1 MVSGG
6 SSATLEFLKI
16 RMLRFSTIPLVLLA
30 APALAQEVPEP
41 APIAQDE
48 GEASEAPAP
57 GSEILVV
64 AERIRG
70 QVDAPQAPIATF
82 DETEIGALGASSLSD
97 VLSRISPQTGSGR
110 GRGGGMPVVLV
121 NGQRITNFREMRNFP
136 PESLRRVEVLPEEVA
151 LRYGFPANSR
161 VVNLIL
167 KDKFSSRRIEAE
179 YRLPTR
185 GGFNS
190 WELEASQMRIDGPS
204 RFNVTASVEDGSPLF
219 ESERTALVSAGSLP
233 TVAGD
238 PDPREF
244 RSLISDTRDLGL
256 NASWTKGLGK
266 DGTGGAISLNANAT
280 RSDSLSWSGLDVVR
294 LANASG
300 ATALRALADPL
311 ERRGRVTSLQGGA
324 GLNLF
329 PGRWQLSATLD
340 AGHTVSTTRID
351 RRADTSG
358 LIAAALAGT
367 LPISGQ
373 IPAVPSAG
381 FDTARSESN
390 NATALVTMIGRPM
403 QLPAGEVAATFKAG
417 YAFSVIDSADSRSTA
432 GPVSLRRGDLS
443 VGVNLGVPIA
453 SRRENSLAA
462 LGDLTLNFSAGYN
475 HLSDFGSLTDWSAGL
490 TWSPVEKLGFQA
502 SYLVNEAAPSLAQLG
517 NPASL
522 TFNVPIYD
530 FARGETV
537 LVTLTSGGN
546 PALRK
551 ESQRDLKLGVNWE
564 MPMRGSSLLIEY
576 FRNRSENV
584 SSGFPLLTPAIEAA
598 FPGRAVRDSS
608 GRLTAIDQ
616 RPVTL
621 AEQTGS
627 RLRWGINLSGTI
639 GKAPPGGGGM
649 AGMFG
654 GGRGPGGPR
663 GPGAGGG
670 RGPGGGM
677 MGAMFGGGGQGR
689 WNLGI
694 YHTAQ
699 FSSRVLVAPGG
710 PSLDL
715 LGGDALSG
723 GGTPRHSVEFNL
735 GAFHK
740 GLGMFGQGTWTGP
753 TTLKASGA
761 PGTSDLRFGSLAK
774 INLNLFADLG
784 QIGLAKQAP
793 FFKGTR
799 ISLRINNLLDARQK
813 VTDASGTVPLGY
825 QPDYLDPRGRVL
837 ELEFRKLF

>member
-1 MVSGG
+1 
-6 SSATLEFLKI
+6 
-16 RMLRFSTIPLVLLA
+16 MLRYSTVPFALLA
-30 APALAQEVPEP
+30 VPAIAQEVPAP
-41 APIAQDE
+41 ALQAEAEAPEVDE
-48 GEASEAPAP
+48 G
-57 GSEILVV
+57 GTEILVV
-64 AERIRG
+64 AERVKG

-82 DETEIGALGASSLSD
+82 DETEIGALGASSLTD

-136 PESLRRVEVLPEEVA
+136 PEALRRVEVLPEEVA
-151 LRYGFPANSR
+151 LRYGFPANAR

-167 KDKFSSRRIEAE
+167 KDKFASRRIEAE

-204 RFNVTASVEDGSPLF
+204 RFNVTASIEDGSPLF
-219 ESERTALVSAGSLP
+219 ESERPGLISASNLP
-233 TVAGD
+233 SVAGD
-238 PDPREF
+238 PDPRAF
-244 RSLISDTRDLGL
+244 RSLIADTRDIGV

-266 DGTGGAISLNANAT
+266 DGTGGAISLNANAS
-280 RSDSLSWSGLDVVR
+280 RSDSLSWSGLDLAR
-294 LANASG
+294 LADAGG

-311 ERRGRVTSLQGGA
+311 ERRGQTTSLQGGA

-340 AGHTVSTTRID
+340 AGHTVNTTRID

-358 LIAAALAGT
+358 LIAAALAGS
-367 LPISGQ
+367 LPISGPL
-373 IPAVPSAG
+373 PALPSAG

-390 NATALVTMIGRPM
+390 TATALVTMIGRPLL
-403 QLPAGEVAATFKAG
+403 LPAGEVAATFKAG
-417 YAFSVIDSADSRSTA
+417 YAFSAIDSSDTRSTA

-443 VGVNLGVPIA
+443 AGVNLGIPIA

-490 TWSPVEKLGFQA
+490 TWSPVEKLNLQA
-502 SYLVNEAAPSLAQLG
+502 SYLVNEAAPSLSQLG
-517 NPASL
+517 SPANV
-522 TFNVPIYD
+522 TFNVPVYD

-537 LVTLTSGGN
+537 LVTVTGGGN

-551 ESQRDLKLGVNWE
+551 ESQRDLKLGANYE
-564 MPMRGSSLLIEY
+564 LPMRGSSLLVEY
-576 FRNRSENV
+576 FRNRSDDV
-584 SSGFPLLTPAIEAA
+584 SASFPLLTPAIEAA
-598 FPGRAVRDSS
+598 FPGRAARDAS
-608 GRLTAIDQ
+608 GRLTGIDQ

-627 RLRWGINLSGTI
+627 RLRWGLNLSGTI
-639 GKAPPGGGGM
+639 GKAPEGGSGM
-649 AGMFG
+649 MGMMG

-663 GPGAGGG
+663 GGSGRPAGAGAGGG

-689 WNLGI
+689 WNVGV
-694 YHTAQ
+694 YHTVQ
-699 FSSRVLVAPGG
+699 FSSRVLIAPGG
-710 PSLDL
+710 PALDL
-715 LGGDALSG
+715 LDGDALSG
-723 GGTPRHSVEFNL
+723 GGPPRHSVEFNL

-740 GLGMFGQGTWTGP
+740 GLGMFGQGTWSGP

-774 INLNLFADLG
+774 VNLSVFADLG
-784 QIGLAKQAP
+784 QVGLAKQAP
-793 FFKGTR
+793 FFKGAR
-799 ISLRINNLLDARQK
+799 VSLRVDNLFDARQK
-813 VTDASGTVPLGY
+813 VKDGSGMVPLSY
-825 QPDYLDPRGRVL
+825 QPDYLDPRGRVI
-837 ELEFRKLF
+837 ELEFRKMF

>member
-1 MVSGG
+1 
-6 SSATLEFLKI
+6 
-16 RMLRFSTIPLVLLA
+16 MLRYSTVPFALLA
-30 APALAQEVPEP
+30 VPAIAQEVPAP
-41 APIAQDE
+41 ALQAEAEAPEVDE
-48 GEASEAPAP
+48 G
-57 GSEILVV
+57 GTEILVV
-64 AERIRG
+64 AERVKG

-82 DETEIGALGASSLSD
+82 DETEIGALGASSLTD

-136 PESLRRVEVLPEEVA
+136 PEALRRVEVLPEEVA
-151 LRYGFPANSR
+151 LRYGFPANAR

-167 KDKFSSRRIEAE
+167 KDKFASRRIEAE

-204 RFNVTASVEDGSPLF
+204 RFNVTASIEDGSPLF
-219 ESERTALVSAGSLP
+219 ESERPGLISASNLP
-233 TVAGD
+233 SVAGD
-238 PDPREF
+238 PDPRAF
-244 RSLISDTRDLGL
+244 RSLIADTRDIGV

-266 DGTGGAISLNANAT
+266 DGTGGAISLNANAS
-280 RSDSLSWSGLDVVR
+280 RSDSLSWSGLDLAR
-294 LANASG
+294 LADAGG

-311 ERRGRVTSLQGGA
+311 ERRGQTTSLQGGA
-324 GLNLF
+324 GLNLI

-340 AGHTVSTTRID
+340 AGHTVNTTRID

-358 LIAAALAGT
+358 LIAAALAGS
-367 LPISGQ
+367 LPISGPL
-373 IPAVPSAG
+373 PALPSAG

-390 NATALVTMIGRPM
+390 TATALVTMIGRPLL
-403 QLPAGEVAATFKAG
+403 LPAGEVAATFKAG
-417 YAFSVIDSADSRSTA
+417 YAFSAIDSSDTRSTA

-443 VGVNLGVPIA
+443 AGVNLGIPIA

-490 TWSPVEKLGFQA
+490 TWSPVEKLNLQA
-502 SYLVNEAAPSLAQLG
+502 SYLVNEAAPSLSQLG
-517 NPASL
+517 SPANV
-522 TFNVPIYD
+522 TFNVPVYD
-530 FARGETV
+530 FARGEAV
-537 LVTLTSGGN
+537 LVTVTGGGN

-551 ESQRDLKLGVNWE
+551 ESQRDLKLGANYE
-564 MPMRGSSLLIEY
+564 LPMRGSSLLVEY
-576 FRNRSENV
+576 FRNRSDDV
-584 SSGFPLLTPAIEAA
+584 SASFPLLTPAIEAA
-598 FPGRAVRDSS
+598 FPGRAVRDAS
-608 GRLTAIDQ
+608 GRLTGIDQ

-627 RLRWGINLSGTI
+627 RLRWGLNLSGTI
-639 GKAPPGGGGM
+639 GKAPEGGSGM
-649 AGMFG
+649 MGMMG

-663 GPGAGGG
+663 GGSGRPAGAGAGGG

-689 WNLGI
+689 WNVGV
-694 YHTAQ
+694 YHTVQ
-699 FSSRVLVAPGG
+699 FSSRVLIAPGG
-710 PSLDL
+710 PALDL
-715 LGGDALSG
+715 LDGDALSG

-740 GLGMFGQGTWTGP
+740 GLGMFGQGTWSGP

-774 INLNLFADLG
+774 VNLSVFADLG
-784 QIGLAKQAP
+784 QVGLAKQAP
-793 FFKGTR
+793 FFKGAR
-799 ISLRINNLLDARQK
+799 VSLRVDNLFDARQK
-813 VTDASGTVPLGY
+813 VKDGSGMVPLSY
-825 QPDYLDPRGRVL
+825 QPDYLDPRGRVI
-837 ELEFRKLF
+837 ELEFRKMF